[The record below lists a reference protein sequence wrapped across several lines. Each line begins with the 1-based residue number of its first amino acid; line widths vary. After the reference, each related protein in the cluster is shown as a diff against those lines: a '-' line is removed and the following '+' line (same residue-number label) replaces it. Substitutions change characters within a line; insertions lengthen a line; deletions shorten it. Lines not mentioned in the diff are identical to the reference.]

1 MENLFFVDGSV
12 AGRCGPDKQMWDL
25 EELKRNNIV
34 AILSVN
40 DGEMVHV
47 SRLTALGMSY
57 RHIPLSSN
65 APAKEGDIGLCLE
78 ALPRIVDFIDQN
90 KKRGIVLVHCR
101 SGKDRTGLALA
112 AYLMQSK
119 GYEVNQAIAA
129 IKSVRDIAFTAPK
142 WDEFSATVLT
152 ALKNA

>member
-1 MENLFFVDGSV
+1 MEHLFFIDESV
-12 AGRCGPDKQMWDL
+12 AGRSGPDKQMWDL
-25 EELKRNNIV
+25 EALKRQNIA

-57 RHIPLSSN
+57 GHIPLSSN
-65 APAKEGDIGLCLE
+65 APAKEGDVELCLTS
-78 ALPRIVDFIDQN
+78 LPRIINFIDHH

-112 AYLMQSK
+112 AYLIKSK
-119 GYEVNQAIAA
+119 GYGVNQAIEA
-129 IKSVRDIAFTAPK
+129 IKSVRDIAFSAPK
-142 WDEFSATVLT
+142 WDEFSVAVLM